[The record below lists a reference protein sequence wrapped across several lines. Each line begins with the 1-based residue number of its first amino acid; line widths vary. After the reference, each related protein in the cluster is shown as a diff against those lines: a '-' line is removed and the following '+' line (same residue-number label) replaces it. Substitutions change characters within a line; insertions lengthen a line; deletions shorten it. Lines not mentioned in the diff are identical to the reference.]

1 MNEAERIHY
10 QIVWIGTGEWSERER
25 ERKKEGALNS
35 KSESE
40 QLEKRERERAPDT
53 NIKGQKYLETE
64 DRETK
69 DGEIFAERV
78 LEPFPAGF

>member
-1 MNEAERIHY
+1 MLL
-10 QIVWIGTGEWSERER
+10 IVSQEVNSW
-25 ERKKEGALNS
+25 RK
-35 KSESE
+35 
-40 QLEKRERERAPDT
+40 ERERAPDT

>member
-1 MNEAERIHY
+1 MKQKKRREER
-10 QIVWIGTGEWSERER
+10 GKS
-25 ERKKEGALNS
+25 ALNS
-35 KSESE
+35 KSGSE
-40 QLEKRERERAPDT
+40 QLEKRKSEHLT

-78 LEPFPAGF
+78 LKPFPAGF